1 MANTTNN
8 IYLLKMGMDTQNG
21 LNHRI
26 RFVSKNWTYKGE
38 QVEVC
43 IDFMLYTPWTCKKS
57 KNGNSKTIRGVE
69 NSGLG
74 LDFQYT
80 DSKGSWGLSHIFKE
94 VVTADLDYFE
104 APFNNYLK
112 YSYDNILKIIN
123 FLLKA
128 NYNNIVLVDSRF
140 IKNFISN
147 NFFSDEYIH
156 DQEAYQKAI
165 DFKAIAE
172 AKIKQI
178 KSECKYDNSSYYYD
192 GNVFKV
198 LVHYN
203 CYNDYLT
210 FDLNNWDEAI
220 KQINEYVMPE
230 DKIRAAIA
238 RYGISSKRLYVI

>member
-1 MANTTNN
+1 MENKT
-8 IYLLKMGMDTQNG
+8 IYLIKMGMDTNEG

-26 RFVSKNWTYKGE
+26 RFISKNWTYKGE

-43 IDFMLYTPWTCKKS
+43 IDFMLCTPWTLKKS
-57 KNGNSKTIRGVE
+57 KNGKPKTIRGIE

-94 VVTADLDYFE
+94 VVKTDLEYCE
-104 APFNNYLK
+104 TPFNNYLK

-128 NYNNIVLVDSRF
+128 NYNEILLINSSF
-140 IKNFISN
+140 IKNFN
-147 NFFSDEYIH
+147 YDTFFSDEYDH
-156 DQEAYQKAI
+156 DQETYKKAI
-165 DFKAIAE
+165 DFKEIAQT
-172 AKIKQI
+172 KIKQI

-192 GNVFKV
+192 GNVFKII
-198 LVHYN
+198 VHYN

-210 FDLNNWDEAI
+210 FDLDNWDKAI
-220 KQINEYVMPE
+220 KQINDYKMPE
-230 DKIRAAIA
+230 DKIRLAISQH
-238 RYGISSKRLYVI
+238 GIKSSKLYC

>member
-26 RFVSKNWTYKGE
+26 RFISKNWTYKGE

-43 IDFMLYTPWTCKKS
+43 IDFMLCTPWTLKK
-57 KNGNSKTIRGVE
+57 SKTIRGVE
-69 NSGLG
+69 NSGLA

-80 DSKGSWGLSHIFKE
+80 DSEGSWGLSHIFKE

-104 APFNNYLK
+104 APFDRYLK
-112 YSYDNILKIIN
+112 YSYDNIV
-123 FLLKA
+123 LL
-128 NYNNIVLVDSRF
+128 DSRF
-140 IKNFISN
+140 IKNFDYN

-156 DQEAYQKAI
+156 DQEAYKKAI

-192 GNVFKV
+192 GDIFKV

-210 FDLNNWDEAI
+210 FNLDSWDEAI

-230 DKIRAAIA
+230 EKIRAAIA
-238 RYGISSKRLYVI
+238 RHGISSKRLYVI

>member
-1 MANTTNN
+1 MANKTNN

-26 RFVSKNWTYKGE
+26 RFISKNWTYKGE

-43 IDFMLYTPWTCKKS
+43 IDFMLCTPWTLKESKKG
-57 KNGNSKTIRGVE
+57 KSKTIRGVE
-69 NSGLG
+69 NSGLE

-80 DSKGSWGLSHIFKE
+80 NIEGTWGLSHIFQE
-94 VVTADLDYFE
+94 IVTADLDYFE
-104 APFNNYLK
+104 APFDKYLK

-128 NYNNIVLVDSRF
+128 NYNNIVLVDT
-140 IKNFISN
+140 NFIINFNYIS
-147 NFFSDEYIH
+147 FFSDEYIH

-192 GNVFKV
+192 GNIFKV

-203 CYNDYLT
+203 CYNDYLS

-230 DKIRAAIA
+230 DKIRSAISQH
-238 RYGISSKRLYVI
+238 GIRSSKLYL